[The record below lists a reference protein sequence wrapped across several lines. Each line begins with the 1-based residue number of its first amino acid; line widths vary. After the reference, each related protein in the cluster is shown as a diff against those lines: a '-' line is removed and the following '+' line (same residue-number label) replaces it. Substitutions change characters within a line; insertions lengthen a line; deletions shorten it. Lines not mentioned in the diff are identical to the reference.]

1 MGYELA
7 IEKYPGLISR
17 EGLRVP
23 SAYDS
28 ETETE
33 EEEEEEQP
41 GPSKA
46 SPYPI
51 KIKWDRDSDGYWK
64 LAKITTSTPKM
75 KGKSV
80 QETGACANLTQDIP
94 EGAAS
99 ADMITV
105 TDDDDEDFK
114 KGIIRWPQKNKDG
127 EQDEQERR
135 FSAARETAG
144 KYRDPLKEF
153 FSKTGSL
160 WTQLRPGSPHNFCPE
175 TEAEHF
181 QMSDQADQAARYSD
195 GHQDPPRP
203 ANRYPKRWRQ
213 VIRQARKKSEKD
225 AK

>member
-75 KGKSV
+75 KGKITRAV
-80 QETGACANLTQDIP
+80 IVATEKELT
-94 EGAAS
+94 E
-99 ADMITV
+99 
-105 TDDDDEDFK
+105 
-114 KGIIRWPQKNKDG
+114 
-127 EQDEQERR
+127 
-135 FSAARETAG
+135 
-144 KYRDPLKEF
+144 
-153 FSKTGSL
+153 
-160 WTQLRPGSPHNFCPE
+160 
-175 TEAEHF
+175 
-181 QMSDQADQAARYSD
+181 SDLFTY
-195 GHQDPPRP
+195 
-203 ANRYPKRWRQ
+203 
-213 VIRQARKKSEKD
+213 
-225 AK
+225 